1 MKYIFKP
8 GNYPPTVNLALL
20 ILRIGVGLLMLT
32 HGLDK
37 FDTLVGG
44 ESIKFPDPIGVGAT
58 ASLALAV
65 FAELLCSI
73 FLMVGFATRL
83 AAIPLLIT
91 MMVAALVIHAEDPFG
106 KIELALLYAIIYVV
120 LLFTG
125 SGAIS
130 IDRLIYKKKR

>member
-1 MKYIFKP
+1 MNYIFKP

-37 FDTLVGG
+37 FDTLMGG
-44 ESIKFPDPIGVGAT
+44 EPIKFPDPIGVGTT
-58 ASLALAV
+58 ASLALAI
-65 FAELLCSI
+65 FAELLCSV
-73 FLMVGFATRL
+73 FLIVGFATRL

-106 KIELALLYAIIYVV
+106 KIELALLYATIYVV

-125 SGAIS
+125 AGAVS
-130 IDRLIYKKKR
+130 IDRIIYKK